1 MTIDYKA
8 IKDENIKRY
17 GTDIERIG
25 PMLLSDRY
33 ADSAH
38 FIYELLQNAEDA
50 IGRRENWK
58 GSKTVSFNLSKGQLR
73 VSHYGVPF
81 TEPDVKGIC
90 GIGEGTKDI
99 TEIGEFG
106 IGFKSVYEITN
117 RPEIHSGEEDF
128 AIESYVRPIA
138 AEPISREFDETVILL
153 PLKDDDTK
161 TIKMIT
167 SGLTRLS
174 LSALRFLRN
183 IDAISWSVDG
193 IGSGIF
199 LRESKV
205 LGKNIRRVELLGQS
219 PDSDDIQESWL
230 IFSKPIRNMNKDL
243 VGYVEIAFTLSGD
256 REKDIDTIG
265 RVERSPLVAFFPTAL
280 ETNLGFLIQG
290 PYRTTPSRDNV
301 PSEKPWNQK
310 LVSETATLLIESLKW
325 LRKEKMLDINVLKC
339 LPINSYKFDEENMF
353 YPIFQATKTALLSL
367 PLLPKLPSGFT
378 SARGSFLGRTQ
389 DLRELVN
396 SKQLTVLSGESEKTY
411 WLSGEITINRTPN
424 LRTYLIE
431 ELGIQELTPALLID
445 LLTEDFFDLQTDAW
459 IRKFY
464 EFLNNL
470 PDQHKRLGNIP
481 FLRLE
486 NGEHT
491 EFSSA
496 INDTVFLPGKFKTDF
511 PTVHHNVCNTEASH
525 EFLVTIGLHEPD
537 PVDDVILNL
546 LPNYEAD
553 DMEIDE
559 DDYAA
564 DINRI
569 LEAYETDSKSQRDRL
584 IKNLKSTSFVMAV
597 EGASGEGWR
606 TTPDNVY
613 IATDRLYKLFEGV
626 EDVFLIDRNYECLR
640 GEMIRE
646 LLEACGAV
654 RYLKPVRNEILDW
667 VTRKEIRAETGHP
680 GSSGRNDVIVDWNIK
695 GVDELLETLPQLDS
709 DQVVQKAR
717 LLWEEL
723 VQLEERR
730 GKSIFT
736 GKYTWTDYGSYEAN
750 FDSSFVKQL
759 NEIEWIPD
767 GNGALSTP
775 ELILF
780 STLGWKPHPFLQAK
794 IKFKPPI
801 LDSLAHEAGI
811 DPDVLDLLKRL
822 NLTNVEELRS
832 RLGVEENDEHDD
844 ENNGSSDDTPEPS
857 PGTEDSDDNTTGSGG
872 GQSGRRGDSGSGSKG
887 ASGGGGYKGRK
898 GSAGGKGRSQFVS
911 YVSVHPDDESDHDPD
926 GLTQKTRLEL
936 EEKAIQFIL
945 KAEPR
950 LSRTHLNNPGFD
962 LFESDSD
969 NYIIKWVEVKAM
981 TRGLENRPVGLSH
994 TQFKCALEHGDDF
1007 WLYIV
1012 ENVENEAINI
1022 VRIQDPAGKART
1034 FTFDRGWKEIAE

>member
-1 MTIDYKA
+1 MTIDYRA

-17 GTDIERIG
+17 GTDIERVG

-50 IGRRENWK
+50 IGRREKWK
-58 GSKTVSFNLSKGQLR
+58 GSKTVSFNLSRGQLR
-73 VSHYGVPF
+73 VSHYGLPF

-90 GIGEGTKDI
+90 GIGETTKDI

-117 RPEIHSGEEDF
+117 QPEIHSGEEDF
-128 AIESYVRPIA
+128 AIETYVRPIV

-153 PLKDDDTK
+153 PLKDDDTN

-193 IGSGIF
+193 TGSGIF

-205 LGKNIRRVELLGQS
+205 LGKNVRRVELLGQS

-230 IFSKPIRNMNKDL
+230 IFSKPIRNMNKEL

-353 YPIFQATKTALLSL
+353 YPIFHATKTALFSL

-378 SARGSFLGRTQ
+378 SARGSVLGRTQ

-396 SKQLTVLSGESEKTY
+396 SKQLTALSGESEKTY

-445 LLTEDFFDLQTDAW
+445 LLTEDFFVVQTDAW

-464 EFLNNL
+464 EFLNKL

-496 INDTVFLPGKFKTDF
+496 INDTVFLPGKFTTDF
-511 PTVHHNVCNTEASH
+511 PTVRHNVCNTEASR
-525 EFLVTIGLHEPD
+525 EFLVTLGLHEPD

-546 LPNYEAD
+546 LPKYEED
-553 DMEIDE
+553 EMEIDVDE
-559 DDYAA
+559 YAR
-564 DINRI
+564 DISRI
-569 LEAYETDSKSQRDRL
+569 VEAHETDSKSQRDRL
-584 IKNLKSTSFVMAV
+584 IITLKSTSFVMAV
-597 EGASGEGWR
+597 EGASGDGWR

-613 IATDRLYKLFEGV
+613 IATDRLYKLFDGV

-640 GEMIRE
+640 GETVRE

-680 GSSGRNDVIVDWNIK
+680 GTSGRSDVIVDWKIK

-709 DQVVQKAR
+709 DQAIQKAQ
-717 LLWEEL
+717 LLWNEL

-736 GKYTWTDYGSYEAN
+736 GEYSWTDYGSYKTS

-759 NEIEWIPD
+759 NEIGWIPD
-767 GNGALSTP
+767 VNGELVTP

-780 STLGWKPHPFLQAK
+780 STLDWKPHPFLQAK

-811 DPDVLDLLKRL
+811 DPEVLDLLKRL
-822 NLTNVEELRS
+822 DLTNVEELRS

-857 PGTEDSDDNTTGSGG
+857 SGTEDSDDNTTGSSG
-872 GQSGRRGDSGSGSKG
+872 GQTGRKGGSGSGRKG
-887 ASGGGGYKGRK
+887 TSGGGGNKGRK

-911 YVSVHPDDESDHDPD
+911 YVSVQPKDESDHDPD
-926 GLTQKTRLEL
+926 GLTQETRLEL

-945 KAEPR
+945 KTEPR
-950 LSRTHLNNPGFD
+950 LNRTSLNNPGFD

-981 TRGLENRPVGLSH
+981 TLGLDNRPVGLSH
-994 TQFKCALEHGDDF
+994 TQFNYALKKGENF

-1022 VRIQDPAGKART
+1022 VRIKDPAGKART
-1034 FTFDRGWKEIAE
+1034 FTFDRGWRDIAE